1 VQTRWTRL
9 RFTLWL
15 AFCGVTLF
23 AFAQGAEHAAA
34 AARAVA
40 ADNARAGPV
49 LISGATGPKAAAVNG
64 FYTVTE
70 EKSSDGRF
78 VLSKRGDPSMCIEHR
93 GGQWEVKEVSS
104 KGKALCKAYV
114 AGGCALEECASRV
127 WRVDTGDGFVD
138 QPSVKLATGAEVDAA
153 EAHATVVRVS
163 THSPCC
169 ACRVFTFA
177 RRCRVSATTRKR
189 CSRNGTRCGLRLPA
203 AS

>member
-49 LISGATGPKAAAVNG
+49 LISGATGPWAAAVNG
-64 FYTVTE
+64 FYTVTK

-78 VLSKRGDPSMCIEHR
+78 ELSKRGDPRICIEHR
-93 GGQWEVKEVSS
+93 GGLWAVKNVSD
-104 KGKALCKAYV
+104 KGKDSCKAYV

-127 WRVDTGDGFVD
+127 WKVGTGNSFVD
-138 QPSVKLATGAEVDAA
+138 QPSVKMATGAAA
-153 EAHATVVRVS
+153 EAQATVVQFS
-163 THSPCC
+163 AFSPCC
-169 ACRVFTFA
+169 ACRVFTCA
-177 RRCRVSATTRKR
+177 RRCRVSSTTRKR

>member
-15 AFCGVTLF
+15 AFCVVTLF

-49 LISGATGPKAAAVNG
+49 LISGATGPWAAGVNG

-70 EKSSDGRF
+70 EKSSYGRF
-78 VLSKRGDPSMCIEHR
+78 VLSKRGDPGMCIEHCV
-93 GGQWEVKEVSS
+93 GLWQVKPVSD
-104 KGKALCKAYV
+104 KGKSECLAYV

-127 WRVDTGDGFVD
+127 WKVCTGNSFVD
-138 QPSVKLATGAEVDAA
+138 QPSVKMATGSEAERQVSCCCMSAGADALDSA
-153 EAHATVVRVS
+153 SLHPVACVLRCDALCFCTGRGA
-163 THSPCC
+163 CC
-169 ACRVFTFA
+169 SCGAC
-177 RRCRVSATTRKR
+177 
-189 CSRNGTRCGLRLPA
+189 
-203 AS
+203 